1 MRVGFYALPLAVLFG
16 ASAAEAQLTV
26 DVAKITC
33 KQLVTYE
40 VTDARSIS
48 IWLSGYFNAQENNTI
63 LDVARFRSRSNAL
76 KDFCMSHFDMPVMDA
91 AKAVLAGKKK

>member
-1 MRVGFYALPLAVLFG
+1 MRVGFYAVSTAVLLG
-16 ASAAEAQLTV
+16 TSAANAQMTV
-26 DVAKITC
+26 DVSKISC
-33 KQLVTYE
+33 KQLITYE

-48 IWLSGYFNAQENNTI
+48 IWLSGYFNAQENNTV

-76 KDFCMSHFDMPVMDA
+76 KDFCMSHFDMPVMEA